1 MDKKK
6 FLKHILSSFFVL
18 FFARYKSEM
27 VNFMFH
33 IDIIF
38 RKFAFLFLLKA
49 GDQSQKI
56 SAEFDLSTFKSS
68 RGPNLA
74 VFNQSTENKQ
84 QFHS

>member
-1 MDKKK
+1 
-6 FLKHILSSFFVL
+6 
-18 FFARYKSEM
+18 M

-56 SAEFDLSTFKSS
+56 SAEFDLSTFKSKE
-68 RGPNLA
+68 PNLA

>member
-1 MDKKK
+1 
-6 FLKHILSSFFVL
+6 
-18 FFARYKSEM
+18 M